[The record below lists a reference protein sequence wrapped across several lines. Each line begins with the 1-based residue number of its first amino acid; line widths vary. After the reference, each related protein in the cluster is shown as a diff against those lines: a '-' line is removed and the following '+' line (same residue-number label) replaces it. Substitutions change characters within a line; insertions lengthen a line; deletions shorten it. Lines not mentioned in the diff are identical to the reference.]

1 MPDNTLTA
9 PADFE
14 LLRSLWREVLEIEEI
29 ADDLNFFDAGGD
41 SLRLVALVERIRQE
55 TGLRVRTMDV
65 LQAATVRGQAD
76 LLASLARV

>member
-9 PADFE
+9 PADLE
-14 LLRSLWREVLEIEEI
+14 LLRSLWREVLEIEEM

-76 LLASLARV
+76 LLAGLARG

>member
-9 PADFE
+9 PADLE
-14 LLRSLWREVLEIEEI
+14 LLRSLWREVLEIEEM

-76 LLASLARV
+76 LLAGLARS